1 MRYVARVNPCRARR
15 AHSVVTTTTI
25 SRIATIGHDC
35 GTFEHPMSIQYTPY
49 LYRSGHRDTSM
60 WVTMCGICMI
70 NPVLG
75 HSDRMIIRIRPMCA
89 FYLDTRRRLPSPS
102 RGDDTA
108 RDATVR
114 DDGDAPSARAASRT
128 FHAPSSRARL
138 GWLVRSHAARARAEE
153 AQRVV

>member
-1 MRYVARVNPCRARR
+1 VRVLSRYP
-15 AHSVVTTTTI
+15 S
-25 SRIATIGHDC
+25 S
-35 GTFEHPMSIQYTPY
+35 S
-49 LYRSGHRDTSM
+49 S
-60 WVTMCGICMI
+60 
-70 NPVLG
+70 
-75 HSDRMIIRIRPMCA
+75 
-89 FYLDTRRRLPSPS
+89 SPS